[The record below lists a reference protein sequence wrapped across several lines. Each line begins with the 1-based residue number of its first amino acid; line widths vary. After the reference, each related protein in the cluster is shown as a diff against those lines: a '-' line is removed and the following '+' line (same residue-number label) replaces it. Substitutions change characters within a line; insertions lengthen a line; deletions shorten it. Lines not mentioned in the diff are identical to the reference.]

1 MIIQLLK
8 ELTKIQIITEIKKS
22 YHVLDQLSGI
32 M

>member
-8 ELTKIQIITEIKKS
+8 EINKIQIITECKKS
-22 YHVLDQLSGI
+22 YHVLDKLSGI